1 MTLKLPR
8 LPVPF
13 PVPPFTRVTQTQV
26 KRNVV
31 TGLQR
36 ICPNPNV
43 SISVSVPP
51 KITFGCR

>member
-8 LPVPF
+8 LPVP
-13 PVPPFTRVTQTQV
+13 PFTRVT
-26 KRNVV
+26 RNVV